1 MSSESLNSSLD
12 IIPCYHEQKDIYKV
26 KQNISLC
33 FGCSSIIY
41 TTESGK
47 KIMPI
52 KPDKYNTSQ
61 ETATPIFLSVQDIH
75 SSYRF
80 CNKEEYLKIR
90 TKIIKKMKLFSQKMN
105 LSIKTFFLALDYFD
119 RLCSKLTTF
128 DFSVNQIAQFCVVL
142 AAKFQD
148 GQQNAITVESCL
160 GYSKNYSKDE
170 LYILQLLNYE
180 LYSITSYDI
189 LKDIMYTGFLFNNE
203 NFSYNKMNIIYSKM
217 EKMLYFFSE
226 TKYYIE
232 MTKMEIALAII
243 GFVRETLGLTAYNN
257 IIKDIFIQSGDTK
270 KYLNCLSKFRK
281 YIKIQDDSKHNN
293 KKEKNLNLN
302 NNNFKNSKSR
312 SDSFSDSTSENSSD
326 NNLDNSNDIEN
337 ENSCKNS

>member
-1 MSSESLNSSLD
+1 M
-12 IIPCYHEQKDIYKV
+12 
-26 KQNISLC
+26 
-33 FGCSSIIY
+33 
-41 TTESGK
+41 K
-47 KIMPI
+47 K
-52 KPDKYNTSQ
+52 
-61 ETATPIFLSVQDIH
+61 
-75 SSYRF
+75 
-80 CNKEEYLKIR
+80 
-90 TKIIKKMKLFSQKMN
+90 KKK
-105 LSIKTFFLALDYFD
+105 
-119 RLCSKLTTF
+119 
-128 DFSVNQIAQFCVVL
+128 
-142 AAKFQD
+142 
-148 GQQNAITVESCL
+148 
-160 GYSKNYSKDE
+160 
-170 LYILQLLNYE
+170 
-180 LYSITSYDI
+180 
-189 LKDIMYTGFLFNNE
+189 
-203 NFSYNKMNIIYSKM
+203 KM

-257 IIKDIFIQSGDTK
+257 IIKDIFIQSGDAK